1 MVEMIELEIVDRS
14 PSITYDD
21 IAGLDFAKKTIFEI
35 IVWPM
40 LRPDIFNG
48 LRAPPKVAIIS
59 LRAKLLIRIRV
70 FCCLV
75 LLEQEKL

>member
-21 IAGLDFAKKTIFEI
+21 IAGLKFAKKTIFEI

-48 LRAPPKVAIIS
+48 LRAPPKVSS
-59 LRAKLLIRIRV
+59 LRICSAL
-70 FCCLV
+70 
-75 LLEQEKL
+75 